1 MSKNNRG
8 TIFLED
14 AVVLQQTGVDG
25 GQRVARFEAPKCAAH
40 ARPGAF
46 VNITCDALIP
56 MRRPLSIMR
65 ADADGGWIE
74 VLYRVHGPGLTAL
87 ASRKTGDRVSLLGP
101 IGNGF
106 TLHPERPRPLIIAAG
121 YGIPTMVFL
130 ADRVRGRTDAAWKSL
145 VLLGSETPFP
155 FRVRPSQIVMAE
167 MPEGTIACMPL
178 MDEWGIASRLA
189 SRAGFP
195 GCFDGGVAQ
204 LGEEWL
210 RGVGPEVLGEVEVFA
225 CGPTSMLK
233 EAAAVA
239 RRFGVPCQVSME
251 EHMACAVGGCAGCSV
266 AVQTTEGV
274 AMKRVCVDGPV
285 FDGYSVFST

>member
-1 MSKNNRG
+1 MSKSNRG

-14 AVVLQQTGVDG
+14 AVVLQQTPVEGN
-25 GQRVARFEAPKCAAH
+25 QRVCRFEAPKCAAH

-46 VNITCDALIP
+46 VHITCDALIP

-65 ADADGGWIE
+65 ADVAKGWIE
-74 VLYRVHGPGLTAL
+74 VLYRVSGPGLTAL
-87 ASRKTGDRVSLLGP
+87 AARGAGEKVSLLGP

-106 TLHPERPRPLIIAAG
+106 TLHPERPRPLMIAAG

-130 ADRVRGRTDAAWKSL
+130 ADRVRGRTDAAWKPL
-145 VLLGSETPFP
+145 VLLGSENPFP
-155 FRVRPSQIVMAE
+155 FRVRPSQVVMPE

-189 SRAGFP
+189 TRAGFP

-204 LGEEWL
+204 LAEEWL
-210 RGVGPEVLGEVEVFA
+210 RAVSPAVLNEVEVFA

-239 RRFGVPCQVSME
+239 RKYGVPCQVSME
-251 EHMACAVGGCAGCSV
+251 EHMACAVGACAGCTV
-266 AVQTTEGV
+266 AVETPDGP

-285 FDGYSVFST
+285 FDGYSVFAS